1 VLDLIGPLGDNGSQ
15 ESQDT
20 EAKTPRPRRVGVSPL
35 ASSERVVRFGD
46 FVADLYAGELRKHG
60 IRIKVQVQPFQVL
73 QILLAHPGQ
82 AVTRE
87 ELQRQIWPARTFVD
101 FDHGL
106 NNAVK
111 KLRQALGDDAEN
123 PRYIETLSKR
133 GYRFIGTIEDSPP
146 TATGDLTPPPAP
158 FEEATLPIAQRKGLL
173 WGLGL
178 GAAVIGGLVVVFG
191 LNAGGTRDRLF
202 GKTASAR
209 IQSLAVLP
217 LANLSNDPAQ
227 EYFADGV
234 TDTLITDLSQISA
247 LRVISRTSV
256 MRYKKT
262 DEPLPQIALELGVD
276 AVVEGTVTRSGDR
289 VRISAQLIEGATDK
303 HLWAS
308 SYERNLQDALSLQGE
323 IAQTIAK
330 EVSVKLTPQER
341 VRMARAQPINLR
353 AMEDYLE
360 GQYHYQRAKEMAL
373 HRGTEKHHQAELDQ
387 AIQFFQN
394 AVQEDPRYA
403 RAYLAMG
410 EIWGVPATFPH
421 PPLAMEQAAR
431 EAIAKALA
439 IDPDMSEAYV
449 ALARIDYRGWK
460 WAALEQEARR
470 AVELNPNLAAAHSV
484 YSAYLLA
491 VGRMDEA
498 MEEAERVQ
506 ALDPSDDAV
515 AWVFYCERRFDRFIE
530 LKRNDVERH
539 AFGPLAHW
547 DLAFGYERAHMYKE
561 AVEEWE
567 EAMSGFGYEDLAEG
581 LRRGYAAHGFKGAMR
596 EWAAGWEAIART
608 GEIVHPDWPAYI
620 YSLLGDRDRA
630 FAWLE
635 KSMEMHTPD
644 PPAFKVDPTLDDLR
658 SDPRFDELIRRVG
671 LS

>member
-1 VLDLIGPLGDNGSQ
+1 M
-15 ESQDT
+15 
-20 EAKTPRPRRVGVSPL
+20 SPL
-35 ASSERVVRFGD
+35 SSSQGPIQFGD
-46 FVADLYAGELRKHG
+46 FVADFRSGELRKHG
-60 IRIKVQVQPFQVL
+60 IRVRVQVQPFQVL
-73 QILLAHPGQ
+73 RILLEQPGQ
-82 AVTRE
+82 AVSRE
-87 ELQRQIWPARTFVD
+87 ELQKQIWPADTFVD

-111 KLRQALGDDAEN
+111 KLRQALGDDAEE
-123 PRYIETLSKR
+123 PRYIETLAKR
-133 GYRFIGTIEDSPP
+133 GYRFIGKIESLELARTDD
-146 TATGDLTPPPAP
+146 AAPAP
-158 FEEATLPIAQRKGLL
+158 APLVETPVASAHAKGLV

-178 GAAVIGGLVVVFG
+178 CAAATAGLVLVLG
-191 LNAGGTRDRLF
+191 LNAGGMRDRLL
-202 GKTASAR
+202 GKPAPTR

-227 EYFADGV
+227 EYFADGI

-247 LRVISRTSV
+247 LKVISRTSV
-256 MRYKKT
+256 MRYKNT
-262 DEPLPQIALELGVD
+262 GEPLPQIARELGAD

-308 SYERNLQDALSLQGE
+308 SYERNLRDAISLQGE
-323 IAQTIAK
+323 IAQTIAG
-330 EVSVKLTPQER
+330 EIRVKLTPQER
-341 VRMARAQPINLR
+341 VRMASTQPINLR
-353 AMEDYLE
+353 AMEDYLQ
-360 GQYHYQRAKEMAL
+360 GQYHYQKAKEMGL
-373 HRGTEKHHQAELDQ
+373 HRGIEKQHQTELDQ
-387 AIQFFQN
+387 AIQFFQS

-403 RAYLAMG
+403 RAYVAMG

-421 PPLAMEQAAR
+421 PPLAMQQPAR
-431 EAIAKALA
+431 EAIGKALA
-439 IDPDMSEAYV
+439 IDPDMAEAYV
-449 ALARIDYRGWK
+449 ALAKIDYRAWK
-460 WAALEQEARR
+460 WTALEQEAKR
-470 AVELNPNLAAAHSV
+470 AIELNPNLAAAHSI

-530 LKRNDVERH
+530 LKRNDVARH
-539 AFGPLAHW
+539 AFGPVAHW

-567 EAMSGFGYEDLAEG
+567 EAMTGFGYDGQAER
-581 LRRGYAAHGFKGAMR
+581 LRQGYAAHGFKGAMR
-596 EWAAGWEAIART
+596 EWVAGWETIARG
-608 GEIVHPDWPAYI
+608 GETVHPDWPAYI
-620 YSLLGDRDRA
+620 YSVLGDRDRA

-644 PPAFKVDPTLDDLR
+644 PPALKVDPSLDDLR
-658 SDPRFDELIRRVG
+658 SDPRFDQLLRRVG